1 MLEYT
6 PDRRLT
12 GGLRLP
18 PQKARSTEL
27 PIKRGL
33 LPTRL
38 ILSLAQHKSPPAKPT
53 VKVGQRVLRGEVVA
67 VASSVLGANVH
78 ASTSGVVRGISE
90 SPVPT
95 LASVETAPT
104 ILIEADGKHE
114 SVDFSVNLPW
124 PGTRNAQLARL
135 RDGGIVGLGGAGYPT
150 AAKLGAVR
158 PCRILVINGAEC
170 EPFISCD
177 DRLMREAP
185 EQILAG
191 ARLIAELLGAE
202 QCIVAIERD
211 KTLAVDA
218 IGQAVQP
225 EGEPPLRLAEIPQVY
240 PAGGERQL
248 IEILTGQEVPE
259 HRYPSDLG
267 LACQNVGTAYA
278 VYRLAAYGEPLMTR
292 IVTVTGHGVVEP
304 QNVEV
309 PIGTPI
315 TELIELCGGYR
326 EGVRR
331 LIHGGSMMGYAL
343 PSDAL
348 PVAKGTNCIIAATAE
363 EIRED
368 YTEWPCI
375 RCGDCQSACPVRL
388 QPQDLLIAAR
398 ASDHP
403 ELDHLGLNA
412 CIECG
417 CCDVACPSH
426 IPLTEIFRQAKNAH
440 SLHDEISKFSAQAEQ
455 RNLRRDKKD

>member
-1 MLEYT
+1 M
-6 PDRRLT
+6 
-12 GGLRLP
+12 
-18 PQKARSTEL
+18 
-27 PIKRGL
+27 

-38 ILSLAQHKSPPAKPT
+38 ILSLAQHKSLPAKPT
-53 VKVGQRVLRGEVVA
+53 VKIGQRVLRGEVVA
-67 VASSVLGANVH
+67 IAGSVLGANVH
-78 ASTSGVVRGISE
+78 ASTSGIVRGIGE

-95 LASVETAPT
+95 LTSVETAPT
-104 ILIEADGKHE
+104 ILIEVDGKHE

-150 AAKLGAVR
+150 AAKLGRVR

-177 DRLMREAP
+177 DMLMREAP

-191 ARLIAELLGAE
+191 ARLIAELLGAQ

-211 KTLAVDA
+211 KGLAVDA
-218 IGQAVQP
+218 IGQAVLP
-225 EGEPPLRLAEIPQVY
+225 EGEPPLRLAELPQIY

-248 IEILTGQEVPE
+248 IEVLTGEEVPE

-267 LACQNVGTAYA
+267 FACQNVGTAYA

-292 IVTVTGHGVVEP
+292 IVTVSGHGVVAP

-315 TELIELCGGYR
+315 AELIELCGGYR
-326 EGVRR
+326 EGIRR

-343 PSDAL
+343 PSDSL
-348 PVAKGTNCIIAATAE
+348 PVTKGTNCIIAATAE

-403 ELDHLGLNA
+403 ELDHLGLDA

-440 SLHDEISKFSAQAEQ
+440 SLHEEISKFSAHSEQ
-455 RNLRRDKKD
+455 RYLRREERRRSDAESGNTGKKD